1 MRSWLRGKR
10 RIDVRRSSNL
20 SGPLFLITLYYAL
33 AATLFAWFLYGVP
46 GLHEYLPFGGIDG
59 LMTEPDTFE
68 PVQAAAET
76 PTFTPHTMARLAI
89 AMFGTGV
96 LMVPVSWV
104 YFITTRTK
112 DVSRSFAQTMM
123 VLPIIVAGI
132 AMIVQNSVALAF
144 SLAGV
149 VAAVRFRL
157 TLGQPADS
165 LYVFSA
171 IGIGLGAGI
180 SALGVSA
187 VISVAFV
194 YSHLLLWKLD
204 YGEDLK
210 TPFFSFLTGRGNDDP
225 DI

>member
-1 MRSWLRGKR
+1 MN
-10 RIDVRRSSNL
+10 VRKSSNI
-20 SGPLFLITLYYAL
+20 SGPLFLITLYYAM
-33 AATLFAWFLYGVP
+33 AAALFGWLIYGVQ
-46 GLHEYLPFGGIDG
+46 GSEDYLPFGGIDG
-59 LMTEPDTFE
+59 LIVTPDTFE
-68 PVQAAAET
+68 PVKPADAP

-89 AMFGTGV
+89 AMLGTGI

-112 DVSRSFAQTMM
+112 DINRSFAQTMM

-132 AMIVQNSVALAF
+132 AMIVQNSIALAF

-187 VISVAFV
+187 IISVAFV
-194 YSHLLLWKLD
+194 YSHLLLWK
-204 YGEDLK
+204 
-210 TPFFSFLTGRGNDDP
+210 
-225 DI
+225 

>member
-1 MRSWLRGKR
+1 MRK
-10 RIDVRRSSNL
+10 SS
-20 SGPLFLITLYYAL
+20 SIAGPLFLITLYYAL
-33 AATLFAWFLYGVP
+33 AAALFVWLAYGVR
-46 GLHEYLPFGGIDG
+46 GLHDYLPFGGIDE
-59 LMTEPDTFE
+59 LLTNPDTFE
-68 PVQAAAET
+68 PVQSAADA
-76 PTFTPHTMARLAI
+76 PAFRPHTMARLAI
-89 AMFGTGV
+89 AMIGTGV
-96 LMVPVSWV
+96 LMIPVSWV

-112 DVSRSFAQTMM
+112 DISRSFAQTMM

-180 SALGVSA
+180 NALGVSA
-187 VISVAFV
+187 VISAAFV

-204 YGEDLK
+204 YGADLK
-210 TPFFSFLTGRGNDDP
+210 TPFFSFLTGRGHDDP
-225 DI
+225 DD

>member
-1 MRSWLRGKR
+1 MRKSTS
-10 RIDVRRSSNL
+10 IA
-20 SGPLFLITLYYAL
+20 GPLFLITLYYAG
-33 AATLFAWFLYGVP
+33 AATLFAWLLYRVP
-46 GLHEYLPFGGIDG
+46 ALHDYLPFGGIDG
-59 LMTEPDTFE
+59 LLDGPDTFE
-68 PVQAAAET
+68 PVRSAADT
-76 PTFTPHTMARLAI
+76 PTVTPHTMIRLAI
-89 AMFGTGV
+89 GIIGTGV
-96 LMVPVSWV
+96 LMIPVSWV

-132 AMIVQNSVALAF
+132 AMIVQNDIALAF

-210 TPFFSFLTGRGNDDP
+210 TPFFSFLTGRGHDDP
-225 DI
+225 DD